1 MLLQLEETHQEDVN
15 KLLAFAKNNNLKLSL
30 IDESENNFLL
40 PGKPLTEEQLLQLIN
55 QSRNGKMISM
65 ANAHELI
72 GSYYNAD

>member
-15 KLLAFAKNNNLKLSL
+15 KLLAFAKSNNLKLSL
-30 IDESENNFLL
+30 VDESENNFLL

-65 ANAHELI
+65 TNAHKII